1 MHIVVFIPGIMGT
14 RLELKAPDGSVEEV
28 WPPTPLETK
37 FGYKRI
43 DKLMKPAV
51 YPTTLISSVLCFQ
64 FYSTITN
71 ILNNLGFVEGGG
83 AKKLVLFPYDWRQ
96 DLFKTAD
103 ALAAKLD
110 AIQAEK
116 ATKISIV
123 AHSMGGLIS
132 RLLLESGSYKSRKWF
147 GKIDQFVALA
157 VPHLGAPL
165 ALARVLGLD
174 ATLGVSGADFVKFSA
189 STAYPSGYQLLPPR
203 AEICCWD
210 QASPDLAGLDIYDPA
225 TAKRLGLSTANL
237 KRASA
242 VHDVLN
248 TGAPPKGVRY
258 FYFAGTGHRTV
269 SRVNVTV
276 GGPGPIDH
284 EFSLKTVTPDGGD
297 GTVPLYSALP
307 RQGQRQMVV
316 NEHSTVFEGDPFL
329 RVFVRL
335 LGGNE
340 GPAIEAAMIAKPAGP
355 PLALSVEAPVVPV
368 GQDIEIVMAIAPNAL
383 TGGDARRLVLSGKLA
398 LERAEDAEAVKFK
411 AVGEFPIAY
420 DGPAIDRLSLLIPP
434 QSVAAHYRLAFT
446 GNHKA
451 KGPAVFAVSAA

>member
-14 RLELKAPDGSVEEV
+14 RLELKLPGGSPEEV
-28 WPPTPLETK
+28 WPPTPFETK

-43 DKLMKPAV
+43 EKLMKPAV

-64 FYSTITN
+64 FYSTITGL
-71 ILNNLGFVEGGG
+71 LNDLGFDEGGG

-96 DLFKTAD
+96 DLFKTVD
-103 ALAAKLD
+103 VLAAKLD
-110 AIQAEK
+110 AIKAEK

-123 AHSMGGLIS
+123 AHSMGGLIT
-132 RLLLESGSYKSRKWF
+132 RLLLESGKYNTRKWF

-174 ATLGVSGADFVKFSA
+174 PTLGVSGSDFIKFSA

-203 AEICCWD
+203 AELCCWD
-210 QASPDLAGLDIYDPA
+210 QASADLAALDIYDPA
-225 TAKRLGLSTANL
+225 TAKRLGLSSANL
-237 KRASA
+237 KRATA

-269 SRVNVTV
+269 SRVNVFAEGV
-276 GGPGPIDH
+276 GPIDH
-284 EFSLKTVTPDGGD
+284 ERSAKTITPDGGD

-316 NEHSTVFEGDPFL
+316 NEHSTVFEGDPF
-329 RVFVRL
+329 RKVFVRL

-340 GPAIEAAMIAKPAGP
+340 GAAIEAVKAVAP

-368 GQDIEIVMAIAPNAL
+368 GADIEIVMAISPQAL
-383 TGGDARRLVLSGKLA
+383 SSGGSRRLVLSGRFV
-398 LERAEDAEAVKFK
+398 LERAEDDAVEKFK
-411 AVGEFPIAY
+411 KVGEFPIAY
-420 DGPAIDRLSLLIPP
+420 DGPAIDRLSMLLPA
-434 QSVAAHYRLAFT
+434 QSVAAHYRLTFA